1 MSMSTFVRGVREQDD
16 QFKKMMAVVD
26 ACRAA
31 GLIDLPR
38 AVTNYF
44 KGTDLDGVPLEYFE
58 DGTRGLEVKIPVEEE
73 PYYNGTTYE
82 VDVTDLPPGV
92 VKVRIRISY

>member
-1 MSMSTFVRGVREQDD
+1 MSMSTEIIGVREQDD

-31 GLIDLPR
+31 GLNDLPIT
-38 AVTNYF
+38 VTNYF
-44 KGTDLDGVPLEYFE
+44 KGTDLDGVSLEYFG
-58 DGTRGLEVKIPVEEE
+58 DGTQALEVEVPVHEE
-73 PYYNGTTYE
+73 PYYNGTVYE

-92 VKVRIRISY
+92 VKVRVRIGY